1 VKWSLSGRLIFYVT
15 FICFRRVFNLNCYSK
30 KKKKKDRTKE
40 KREKRK
46 EKREKRKEE
55 KERKRKREKEKKR
68 KKTKRR
74 KRKRKKKKKKKEN
87 RKKVLF
93 SNCGQLFECSFFLI
107 DYFFILP
114 AIFYSYCEG
123 RIFFLY
129 SGYC

>member
-1 VKWSLSGRLIFYVT
+1 MIFYVT

-30 KKKKKDRTKE
+30 KKKRKIGQKRKE

-46 EKREKRKEE
+46 EKRERKKKRE
-55 KERKRKREKEKKR
+55 REKEKKR

-74 KRKRKKKKKKKEN
+74 KRKRKKKKKKN

-129 SGYC
+129 SGYF